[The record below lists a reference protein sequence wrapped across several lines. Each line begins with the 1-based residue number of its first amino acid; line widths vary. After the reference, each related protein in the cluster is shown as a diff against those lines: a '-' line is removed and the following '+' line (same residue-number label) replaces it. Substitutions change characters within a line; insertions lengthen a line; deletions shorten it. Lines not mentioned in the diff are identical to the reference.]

1 MRNVDFLERLFV
13 VERHDLSPFYKGFYK
28 WVRVWEYDVN
38 GFRGYL
44 CKFIKIIFSFCKIIQ
59 THIYPIFAHSTWK
72 NPNPGILKNPYSYP
86 LIFQW
91 LAVCTGTPKNEEKP
105 HDTP

>member
-1 MRNVDFLERLFV
+1 MRDVDFLKWLFV
-13 VERHDLSPFYKGFYK
+13 VERHDLSPFYKGFRE

-44 CKFIKIIFSFCKIIQ
+44 CKFIKIIFSFCKIMQ
-59 THIYPIFAHSTWK
+59 TIYAPFSHIPHGKIPTLEYWK
-72 NPNPGILKNPYSYP
+72 IPTYIP
-86 LIFQW
+86 LFFNGW
-91 LAVCTGTPKNEEKP
+91 RYVLVHPKNEEKP